1 MNEPHDMQNSL
12 KEKDKKPVMMPERPK
27 PEKSQEMIIYP
38 AIDLLD
44 GRCVRLSQ
52 GRYDQVTVYHEQPL
66 EVARQFCAAGASW
79 LHVVDL
85 EAARSGKSAQTDLI
99 AAIRRE
105 TGLKIQTGGGIRTMA
120 TLELLLE
127 THGLDRA
134 VLGTAAVRDRAFTE
148 EALARY
154 GERIAIGV
162 DARDGK
168 VCIEGWTEDSGL
180 DAVAFARTMAAS
192 GARTLIFTDIRRD
205 GMMHGPAVG
214 AIRELTN
221 LGLFDVIASG
231 GIGSHED
238 IEAVRGTG
246 AAGVIVGKAIY
257 ERKVVLSKCWPKE
270 SSPASM

>member
-1 MNEPHDMQNSL
+1 MKL
-12 KEKDKKPVMMPERPK
+12 ERK
-27 PEKSQEMIIYP
+27 EMIIYP
-38 AIDLLD
+38 AIDLLA
-44 GRCVRLSQ
+44 GRCVRLRQ
-52 GRYDQVTVYHEQPL
+52 GRYDQVTVYHEDPL
-66 EVARQFCAAGASW
+66 AVARQFSAAGAGW

-85 EAARSGKSAQTDLI
+85 EAARSGRPAHAELI
-99 AAIRRE
+99 AAIHRE
-105 TGLKIQTGGGIRTMA
+105 TGLHVQTGGGIRTIA
-120 TLELLLE
+120 TLRLLLE
-127 THGLDRA
+127 THGLDRV
-134 VLGTAAVRDRAFTE
+134 VLGTAAVRDRTFTE

-154 GERIAIGV
+154 GDHIAIGV
-162 DARDGK
+162 DARDGR

-180 DAVAFARTMAAS
+180 DAVAFARTMAAA

-205 GMMHGPAVG
+205 GMLRGPAID
-214 AIRELTN
+214 AIAELVD

-238 IEAVRGTG
+238 LEAVRKTG